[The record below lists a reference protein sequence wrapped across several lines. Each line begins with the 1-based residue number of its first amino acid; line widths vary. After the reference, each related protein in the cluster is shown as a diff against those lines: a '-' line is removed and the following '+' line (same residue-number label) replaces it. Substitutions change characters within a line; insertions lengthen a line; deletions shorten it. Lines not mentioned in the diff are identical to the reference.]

1 MSKLKIKT
9 VSVYEKYAD
18 KCSAVICTK
27 KHVYAVL
34 FEKGY
39 LSLVVLDIDDT
50 PRLIDLKYGSV
61 DSWKLMIADVLIQSH
76 IPEDIDARHAVFIH
90 QYNHKDL
97 NPLSFWSDELLWFMQ
112 HENRSLRTYI
122 ELEDDSC
129 AILGGNATILIGKFE
144 SSFYAFDRDLFV
156 YSKARGYKPLLGDY
170 ITRDAGE
177 IYVAEHEIFK
187 PKQGME
193 KLIDKL
199 DNMF

>member
-9 VSVYEKYAD
+9 VSVYEKYNN

-50 PRLIDLKYGSV
+50 PRLLDFKYGSL

-76 IPEDIDARHAVFIH
+76 TTEDIDARHAVFIH
-90 QYNHKDL
+90 QYDSKDL
-97 NPLSFWSDELLWFMQ
+97 NPLSFWSDELFLFMRG
-112 HENRSLRTYI
+112 ENRPLRTYI
-122 ELEDDSC
+122 EFEDDAC
-129 AILGGNATILIGKFE
+129 AILGGNATIFIGRFD
-144 SSFYAFDRDLFV
+144 SSFYAFDRDLSV
-156 YSKARGYKPLLGDY
+156 YGKAKGYKPLLGDY
-170 ITRDAGE
+170 VTHDAGE
-177 IYVAEHEIFK
+177 IYLTDNSIHE

-193 KLIDKL
+193 KLIHKFD
-199 DNMF
+199 DMF